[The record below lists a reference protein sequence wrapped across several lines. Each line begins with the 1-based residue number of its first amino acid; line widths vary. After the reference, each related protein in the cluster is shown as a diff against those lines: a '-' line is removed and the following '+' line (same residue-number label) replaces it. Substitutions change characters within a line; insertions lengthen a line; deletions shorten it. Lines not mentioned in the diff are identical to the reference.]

1 MLQNVSGY
9 DRILHNYCSGGGKT
23 VAKDVFL
30 SYKSEDFAQ
39 ADWIKGVLEHN
50 GISCWMAPACIP
62 GGSNYASEI
71 PKAIRECRVF
81 VLVLS
86 KKAQESKWVPKEV
99 DQAINEGKT
108 IMPFMLENFEL
119 RDDFNFY
126 LSNIQRY
133 AAYEN
138 KALAAEKMLREIR
151 AMLNINAEPEPVRQP
166 PVQDKP
172 ADRAKP
178 VQSKSVASLFVFGIV
193 SIVFAVICLFT
204 SYMPVSILFA
214 VIGLGLAI
222 LWANKAPANETKSKG
237 LALAALIVNLI
248 FLPAVMLVSFF
259 GIGFVSGV
267 VIDAVAIFMF
277 VRGRKKNK

>member
-1 MLQNVSGY
+1 M
-9 DRILHNYCSGGGKT
+9 
-23 VAKDVFL
+23 AKDIFL
-30 SYKSEDFAQ
+30 SYKSEDYAE
-39 ADWIKGVLEHN
+39 AEWIKGVLEHN

-133 AAYEN
+133 TAYEN
-138 KALAAEKMLREIR
+138 KVLAAEKMLREIR
-151 AMLNINAEPEPVRQP
+151 AMLNIEAPKTAPQQP
-166 PVQDKP
+166 PQNSSAQTAYQNPPIAPNAANTNQKTP
-172 ADRAKP
+172 APSEYKQGGKFALLGAASIVLAVICLICVFSVISFLFALAGLVCVVMWSKKAPACDRVGK
-178 VQSKSVASLFVFGIV
+178 IV
-193 SIVFAVICLFT
+193 SIVGLVLNIIMIVASMGVAFYGTGAILGLVLGG
-204 SYMPVSILFA
+204 VSIWL
-214 VIGLGLAI
+214 
-222 LWANKAPANETKSKG
+222 
-237 LALAALIVNLI
+237 
-248 FLPAVMLVSFF
+248 
-259 GIGFVSGV
+259 
-267 VIDAVAIFMF
+267 F
-277 VRGRKKNK
+277 VRGRLKAK